1 MFRKFKK
8 IHFVGIGG
16 IGMSGIAELLVNLNF
31 EVTGSDLRMTETTR
45 HLEDKGATV
54 IEGHDPENVDASD
67 VVVYSSAVTLD
78 NLELQS
84 AQKRKIPIIR
94 RAEMLG
100 ELLKLKQYSI
110 AVAGTH
116 GKTTT
121 TSMIGTVMT
130 EGELDP
136 TLIIGGIIKNL
147 KSNALLGHGEYVVA
161 EADEFDRSFL
171 SLTPTIAIITT
182 IETEHLDTYKD
193 LDDLKNAFV
202 QFANK
207 VPFYGVVIACLD
219 EPSVQD
225 ILPKLKRRVI
235 TYGFSPQANVRVSD
249 VAYDKYSSEFEIAVQ
264 GEPYGTV
271 NLNVPGEHNVKNATA
286 TIALGLE
293 LGLTFD
299 QIVKGLEAFETV
311 KRRFELRGEYDDILF
326 FDDYAHHPTEV
337 KATLTAAKQG
347 WDRRVIAVFQP
358 HLFTRTRDFKDD
370 FGKAF
375 LHSDVLFVTDIYP
388 AREKP
393 IEGVTGNLIAEA
405 ALEYGH
411 QHVYYVENKNE
422 LPQQVAALLKP
433 GDLVLTI
440 GAGDITK
447 FTDKILEEY
456 RLNKENKNT

>member
-31 EVTGSDLRMTETTR
+31 EVTGSDLRLTETTR
-45 HLEDKGATV
+45 HLEEKGAT
-54 IEGHDPENVDASD
+54 IFEGHHPNNVNASD

-78 NLELQS
+78 NPELQA

-121 TSMIGTVMT
+121 TSMVGTMMT
-130 EGELDP
+130 KGDLDP

-161 EADEFDRSFL
+161 EADEFDRTFL
-171 SLTPTIAIITT
+171 SLTPTIALITT

-235 TYGFSPQANVRVSD
+235 TYGFSPQADVRVSN
-249 VAYDKYSSEFEIAVQ
+249 VNYQKYTSEFDVAVQ
-264 GEPYGTV
+264 GEKYGMV
-271 NLNVPGEHNVKNATA
+271 KINVPGEHNVKNATA
-286 TIALGLE
+286 AIALGLE
-293 LGLTFD
+293 LGLTFE
-299 QIVKGLEAFETV
+299 QIVDGLAGFETV
-311 KRRFELRGEYDDILF
+311 NRRFELRGEYDDILF

-347 WDRRVIAVFQP
+347 WNRRVIAVFQP
-358 HLFTRTRDFKDD
+358 HLYTRTRDFKND

-375 LHSDVLFVTDIYP
+375 LHSDVLFVTNIYP

-411 QHVYYVENKNE
+411 RRVHYVENKDD
-422 LPQQVAALLKP
+422 LPKEVAAVLEP

-447 FTDKILEEY
+447 FTNKILEEY
-456 RLNKENKNT
+456 RSAREKA

>member
-31 EVTGSDLRMTETTR
+31 EVTGSDLRLTETTH
-45 HLEDKGATV
+45 HLEEKGATV
-54 IEGHDPENVDASD
+54 FEGHHPDNVNSSD

-78 NLELQS
+78 NPELQA

-121 TSMIGTVMT
+121 TSMVGTMMT
-130 EGELDP
+130 KGDLDP

-161 EADEFDRSFL
+161 EADEFDRTFL
-171 SLTPTIAIITT
+171 SLTPTIAVITT

-235 TYGFSPQANVRVSD
+235 TYGFSPQADVRVSD
-249 VAYDKYSSEFEIAVQ
+249 VNYQKYTSEFHVTVQ
-264 GEPYGTV
+264 GEDYGTV
-271 NLNVPGEHNVKNATA
+271 KINVPGEHNVKNATA
-286 TIALGLE
+286 AITLGLE
-293 LGLTFD
+293 LGLSFE
-299 QIVKGLEAFETV
+299 QIVDGLAGFETV
-311 KRRFELRGEYDDILF
+311 NRRFELRGEYDDILF

-347 WDRRVIAVFQP
+347 WNRRVIAVFQP
-358 HLFTRTRDFKDD
+358 HLYTRTRDFKDD

-375 LHSDVLFVTDIYP
+375 LHSDVLFVTNIYP

-393 IEGVTGNLIAEA
+393 IEGVTGGLIAEA

-411 QHVYYVENKNE
+411 RHVHYVENKEE
-422 LPQQVAALLKP
+422 LPQEVAAVLKP

-447 FTDKILEEY
+447 YTNKILEEY
-456 RLNKENKNT
+456 RSGRENPSN